1 MGNLVDGKIRGMRKA
16 RNRERL
22 PTTKNCQ
29 SAPNMEEHG
38 APARKD
44 GGEDKSQK
52 NEDAVPSTQDQRQS
66 KQKDIRN
73 SLNIADLQSADLT
86 TTLKTEVSENLLYT
100 QTLNMH
106 KDQNLKKP

>member
-1 MGNLVDGKIRGMRKA
+1 MIIFQDELQRWWETNIRNRRMGNLVDGKIRGMRKA

-44 GGEDKSQK
+44 GGEDKS
-52 NEDAVPSTQDQRQS
+52 
-66 KQKDIRN
+66 
-73 SLNIADLQSADLT
+73 
-86 TTLKTEVSENLLYT
+86 
-100 QTLNMH
+100 
-106 KDQNLKKP
+106 